1 MGSQDE
7 VESRNSYNSPI
18 RQEQAQLTRRRV
30 VDAARSLF
38 LRNGYARTRLREV
51 AEEADVSEQTIYAVY
66 KNKRGVLLAIIDDMD
81 MQAGVEQAARD
92 LAAAEGDAQ
101 RQLSIFVAFDRRL
114 FERERHHLAILR
126 DAGSSDPELAGAYHG
141 GRERA
146 RRIHLQLIQ
155 QWEQDGALRQVL
167 TADEA
172 ADIYHAVSSVE
183 AFDYLVDHRHWS
195 PEHWEEQT
203 FRILANTLLRDV
215 PDE

>member
-1 MGSQDE
+1 MGSRDE
-7 VESRNSYNSPI
+7 AESKSTYNSPI

-38 LRNGYARTRLREV
+38 LRNGYARTRLRDI
-51 AEEADVSEQTIYAVY
+51 AEEADVSEQTVYAVY

-81 MQAGVEQAARD
+81 MQAGVEQVARD
-92 LAAAEGDAQ
+92 LAASKGNAP

-146 RRIHLQLIQ
+146 RQIHLQSIQ
-155 QWEQDGALRQVL
+155 QWEQDGVLREVL

-183 AFDYLVDHRHWS
+183 SFDYLVDHRSWS
-195 PEHWEEQT
+195 PERWEEQT
-203 FRILANTLLRDV
+203 FRILACSLLRDV
-215 PDE
+215 AGG